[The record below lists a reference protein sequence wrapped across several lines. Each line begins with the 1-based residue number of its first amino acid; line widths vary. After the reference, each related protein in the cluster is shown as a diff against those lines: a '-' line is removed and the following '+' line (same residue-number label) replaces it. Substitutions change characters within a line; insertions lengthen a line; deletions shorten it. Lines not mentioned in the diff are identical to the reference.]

1 MFFLLASVVAALVT
15 RTTGLAVEQ
24 RAARGGVVFKSLW
37 VVYHLYDVAV
47 ACTIWGI
54 VYELIGTLLPWCRT
68 KVYDWHG
75 AVLYD
80 WAFAWADAFGVGWA
94 VNFIGWA
101 GYIIMYPYMIG
112 VYYLHRV
119 TGQIGLRCL
128 HRVTGQLFAG
138 RLLAIPAHVYYNYN
152 FSEEPAELPTMIDGD
167 EDNTAQLAVQQAALG
182 NATSED
188 AMQSVDDI
196 PLLPPWVYELM
207 IGLVMLC
214 TAWRLYAGM
223 LRVRSEEQFAENCP
237 EPFYRLVTHTLWLFA
252 HSVICGLQGTMTA
265 ILGDRF
271 GYALFSLCHVFSWGM
286 LMCGVTHPRTAFI
299 PTSMWLYVAVVLI
312 VWTTELSDY
321 WGSIALLLL
330 SYGASSVPANMA
342 ARRFSEAE
350 SHAAQRSLHSPSLF
364 PASQCR
370 TCLKCS
376 LRPSRT
382 PHCAMQ
388 PWTSW
393 AEASAVSST
402 QMHPTCSPT
411 STRGSSVWLS
421 PAWSGFTRN
430 SRSSFK
436 AP

>member
-1 MFFLLASVVAALVT
+1 MFLVASVVAALVMLAT
-15 RTTGLAVEQ
+15 ELAVEE
-24 RAARGGVVFKSLW
+24 RAPRGGVVFKSLW
-37 VVYHLYDVAV
+37 VVHHLYEVAV

-54 VYELIGTLLPWCRT
+54 VYELIGTLAPWCRT

-167 EDNTAQLAVQQAALG
+167 EDNTAQPRVQAALG
-182 NATSED
+182 NVTSED

-207 IGLVMLC
+207 IGLMMLC
-214 TAWRLYAGM
+214 TAWRLYSGM
-223 LRVRSEEQFAENCP
+223 LRVRSEEHFEENCV
-237 EPFYRLVTHTLWLFA
+237 EPFFRLATHTFWLFA

-265 ILGDRF
+265 ILGDRL
-271 GYALFSLCHVFSWGM
+271 GYTLFSLCHVLFWG
-286 LMCGVTHPRTAFI
+286 LSVCVVVHKRTEFM
-299 PTSMWLYVAVVLI
+299 PTPVWLCVAVALI

-321 WGSIALLLL
+321 WGSIVLLRVWI
-330 SYGASSVPANMA
+330 GGPNSVANMA
-342 ARRFSEAE
+342 RIRFSEAE
-350 SHAAQRSLHSPSLF
+350 SHVAQVACTHLPCSLH
-364 PASQCR
+364 R
-370 TCLKCS
+370 
-376 LRPSRT
+376 
-382 PHCAMQ
+382 
-388 PWTSW
+388 
-393 AEASAVSST
+393 SAGRV
-402 QMHPTCSPT
+402 
-411 STRGSSVWLS
+411 
-421 PAWSGFTRN
+421 
-430 SRSSFK
+430 
-436 AP
+436 